1 MPCEGD
7 VGEGPTSGGG
17 SGGCPV
23 RVMLARALLV
33 VRLLEGNEVMVIY

>member
-7 VGEGPTSGGG
+7 VGEGPTSGGDG

-23 RVMLARALLV
+23 RVMLVRALLV
-33 VRLLEGNEVMVIY
+33 VVVVVGAL